1 MPAISMPHSLG
12 FLIWLSALATPAW
25 AVTMPATPA
34 TKGVIT
40 ATYGCDSGETIVAQ
54 YDNSD
59 PDARKAMLEYK
70 GQTFPMYSA
79 PSGSGSRYATEQG
92 LSADKGLQWWI
103 KGDTGTLS
111 EMIMDHTAPDPEAI
125 ETCKVKQAS

>member
-1 MPAISMPHSLG
+1 MSAISTPHSLG
-12 FLIWLSALATPAW
+12 LLIWLGALAVPAW
-25 AVTMPATPA
+25 AETKLAPAA
-34 TKGVIT
+34 EDVIT

-111 EMIMDHTAPDPEAI
+111 EMIMDHTAPDPAAI
-125 ETCKVKQAS
+125 ETCKVKEAS